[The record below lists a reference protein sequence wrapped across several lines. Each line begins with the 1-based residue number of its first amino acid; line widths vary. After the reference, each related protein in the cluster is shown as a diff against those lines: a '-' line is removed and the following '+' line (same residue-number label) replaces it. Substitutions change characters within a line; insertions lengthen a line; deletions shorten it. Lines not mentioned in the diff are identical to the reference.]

1 MSESGARIQYE
12 FGDFRLDLQQRLLLS
27 GADGRPIPLSP
38 KVFDTLLYFVE
49 RRGELLDKTTLLRA
63 IWPNVVVEEN
73 SLNQNISA
81 LRRALG
87 ENPGE
92 HRFFVTEP
100 GRGYRF
106 VADVRTLTIPAR
118 TPPQHQ
124 PAREAS
130 AARSTSQP
138 TTPTSRSS
146 IAVLPFANLTRE
158 PEKEYFSEGLA
169 EELIHLLARVPG
181 LKVPARTSSFA
192 YKGRNVDI
200 RQIARDLEV
209 EVVLE
214 GSVRSAG
221 ERIRVTAQLVD
232 AQTGYHIWSETYD
245 RNFGDLFRL
254 QDELAGAVV
263 QALKLTLEGSRL
275 PSLAQAPPTHDIE
288 AYQGYLQGRSLL
300 GSQSREGLGRAME
313 MFQKA
318 IARDPKF
325 ARAFSSIGMVHYLSV
340 LHGFTSLEALLDSE
354 RAAQQALALDPGLA
368 EAHALL
374 AQINSLRGN
383 WLTAEAY
390 FRAALTLD
398 ENEASIHN
406 VRTLSVGT
414 TGHLRE
420 ALRESEVAYH
430 LAPASSGLCVNLSVW
445 NSILGFDAEAVRY
458 ADLAIQLGRSP
469 DDAPLP
475 IIYSHAAYRSG
486 RYLEAADHMAK
497 MLPPEVRASGGIE
510 VLKSI
515 YTAVEDESRRAAAV
529 EALRALRA
537 TAEGPK
543 SMDSGFMIVLAMH
556 WYTMLG
562 AIDLAYDVA
571 NRALDQ
577 FKRSGLTIANWA
589 GLWIPEMHPFRR
601 DARFQTFATR
611 LGIMDFWL
619 QYGPPDDCELRNGKL
634 ICR

>member
-1 MSESGARIQYE
+1 MTEPGTRIVYE
-12 FGDFRLDLQQRLLLS
+12 FDEFRLDLQQRLLLS
-27 GADGRPIPLSP
+27 GADGRPIPLTP
-38 KVFDTLLYFVE
+38 KIFDTLLYFVE
-49 RRGELLDKTTLLRA
+49 RRGELLDKATLMKA
-63 IWPNVVVEEN
+63 IWPNIVVEEN

-87 ENPGE
+87 ESPGE

-106 VADVRTLTIPAR
+106 VAEVRTLTIPAR
-118 TPPQHQ
+118 TLPQQQ
-124 PAREAS
+124 PATGAS

-138 TTPTSRSS
+138 TTTPTPRSS

-158 PEKEYFSEGLA
+158 PEKEYFSDGMA

-209 EVVLE
+209 GVVLE

-263 QALKLTLEGSRL
+263 QALKLTLEGSRP

-288 AYQGYLQGRSLL
+288 AYQAYLQGRSLL
-300 GSQSREGLGRAME
+300 GSQSREGLGHAME

-325 ARAFSSIGMVHYLSV
+325 ARAFSSVGMVHYLSV
-340 LHGFTSLEALLDSE
+340 LLGFTSPEALLDSE
-354 RAAQQALALDPGLA
+354 RAALQALALDPGLA
-368 EAHALL
+368 EAQALL
-374 AQINSLRGN
+374 GQVNSLRGN

-390 FRAALTLD
+390 FRAALALD
-398 ENEASIHN
+398 ESEASIHN
-406 VRTLSVGT
+406 VRAISVGAA
-414 TGHLRE
+414 GHVRE
-420 ALRESEVAYH
+420 ALRESEVAYR
-430 LAPASSGLCVNLSVW
+430 LAPAYAGSSVNLSAW

-469 DDAPLP
+469 DVAPLP
-475 IIYSHAAYRSG
+475 IIYANAACRSG

-497 MLPPEVRASGGIE
+497 MLPPDVRASGGIE
-510 VLKSI
+510 VLE
-515 YTAVEDESRRAAAV
+515 V
-529 EALRALRA
+529 
-537 TAEGPK
+537 
-543 SMDSGFMIVLAMH
+543 
-556 WYTMLG
+556 
-562 AIDLAYDVA
+562 DLHG
-571 NRALDQ
+571 R
-577 FKRSGLTIANWA
+577 G
-589 GLWIPEMHPFRR
+589 G
-601 DARFQTFATR
+601 
-611 LGIMDFWL
+611 
-619 QYGPPDDCELRNGKL
+619 
-634 ICR
+634 

>member
-1 MSESGARIQYE
+1 MTEPGTRIVYE
-12 FGDFRLDLQQRLLLS
+12 FNEFRLDLQQRLLLS
-27 GADGRPIPLSP
+27 GADGRPIPLTP
-38 KVFDTLLYFVE
+38 KIFDTLLYFVE
-49 RRGELLDKTTLLRA
+49 RRGELLDKATLMKA
-63 IWPNVVVEEN
+63 IWPNIVVEEN
-73 SLNQNISA
+73 NLNQNISA

-106 VADVRTLTIPAR
+106 VAEVRTLTIPAR
-118 TPPQHQ
+118 TSAQQQ
-124 PAREAS
+124 PATEAS
-130 AARSTSQP
+130 TALSTSQP
-138 TTPTSRSS
+138 KAPTSRSS
-146 IAVLPFANLTRE
+146 IAVLPFANLTRDA
-158 PEKEYFSEGLA
+158 EKEYFSEGLA

-209 EVVLE
+209 GVVLE

-221 ERIRVTAQLVD
+221 ERIRVTAQLAD

-245 RNFGDLFRL
+245 RNFGDLFQL

-263 QALKLTLEGSRL
+263 QALKLTLEGSRP
-275 PSLAQAPPTHDIE
+275 PSLAQAPPTRDIE
-288 AYQGYLQGRSLL
+288 AYQACLQGRSLM

-325 ARAFSSIGMVHYLSV
+325 ARPYCFVGMVHLTSV
-340 LHGFTSLEALLDSE
+340 FFGYVGPEALLDSE
-354 RAAQQALALDPGLA
+354 RAALQALALDPGLA
-368 EAHALL
+368 EAQALL
-374 AQINSLRGN
+374 GQINSLRGN

-390 FRAALTLD
+390 FRAALALD
-398 ENEASIHN
+398 ESEASIH
-406 VRTLSVGT
+406 TLRAQSIGT
-414 TGHLRE
+414 AGHLRE
-420 ALRESEVAYH
+420 ALREFEVAYR
-430 LAPASSGLCVNLSVW
+430 LAPAYAASSVNLSVW

-458 ADLAIQLGRSP
+458 ADLALQLGRSP
-469 DDAPLP
+469 DLDPLP
-475 IIYSHAAYRSG
+475 LIYSHAAYRSG
-486 RYLEAADHMAK
+486 RYAEAVEHMARV
-497 MLPPEVRASGGIE
+497 LPPEVRAGGGIE

-515 YTAVEDESRRAAAV
+515 YMAVEDESRRAAAV

-543 SMDSGFMIVLAMH
+543 SMDSSLMAVLAMH

-562 AIDLAYDVA
+562 ALDHAYDVA

-577 FKRSGLTIANWA
+577 FKRSGFAGAHWG
-589 GLWIPEMHPFRR
+589 GLWLPEMRPFRR

-611 LGIMDFWL
+611 LGLMDFWL
-619 QYGPPDDCELRNGKL
+619 QHGPPDNCELRGDKL
-634 ICR
+634 ICH